1 MKGKGKRARD
11 EGRMRVKGVAGGGAR
26 ESDGRERGAGES
38 EPKVVELE
46 RQHSGRVKG
55 G

>member
-11 EGRMRVKGVAGGGAR
+11 EGRMRVKGVA
-26 ESDGRERGAGES
+26 EEVRERGAGES